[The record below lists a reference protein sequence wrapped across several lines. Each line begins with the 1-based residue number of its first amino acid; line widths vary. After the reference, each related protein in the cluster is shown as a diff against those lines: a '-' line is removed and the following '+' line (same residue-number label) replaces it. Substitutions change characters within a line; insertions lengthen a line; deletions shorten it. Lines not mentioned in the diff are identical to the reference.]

1 MSSNLKVNTI
11 LPSTGT
17 NIGIGTAGGT
27 VTIVGDVD
35 IADKIVHTGDTN
47 TSIRF
52 PSADTITAETGG
64 TERLRIA
71 SDGVITAQKSASFG
85 NTSDSFTAVQIT
97 SSTSGISELRFGD
110 TTANAGYIKYE
121 HSNNAL
127 IFATNATERAR
138 ITSGGKVNIGGDFS
152 ASTYGLQVWGSGG
165 TNSATLGIKNN
176 VSGPAGIH
184 LLSGHGNWSIFNSW
198 SVGDALEFRDEGANS
213 TRMMIDSSGRV
224 MIGTTTE
231 TNNIRL
237 GNKLAIVGTTPYIGM
252 SITNYPGTNGNYAPM
267 LDFNRS
273 RGTSDQSMTSVAVN
287 DKLGEI
293 IFRGSDGSNFEDGA
307 AIRAFV
313 DATPA
318 NDTTDM
324 PGRLTFC
331 TSGDGDTTLHERCRI
346 TSAGE
351 LGVNTTVPVEKLGI
365 SGNMRFVNPTGT
377 TSRITAL
384 PSGSYNTGTSGGSA
398 ICFQRFADGGGGSD
412 EIFFETHWQGNRH
425 GESMRINKH
434 GHVINPNQPSF
445 NVTIG
450 GGQLNSNVGVI
461 VFTDTTTL
469 GNHNTGNHYNT
480 SNGRFTAPVAGRYQ
494 INARML
500 TNSSTTLYTI
510 YMLRV
515 NANHHGYIGHNHS
528 DYWLMESGSWVLDL
542 AANDY
547 VDCYL
552 QQHSGHG
559 GFNYASFSG
568 FLIG

>member
-1 MSSNLKVNTI
+1 MALTKV
-11 LPSTGT
+11 TGSVIKDSVSLSG
-17 NIGIGTAGGT
+17 NVSIGGT
-27 VTIVGDVD
+27 LTYEDVTNVDSVGIITARSTIDAQGDVS
-35 IADKIVHTGDTN
+35 IADKIIHTGDTN
-47 TSIRF
+47 TAIRF
-52 PSADTITAETGG
+52 PAVDTISFETSGSERARISSNGKLGVGINDPQNYFSSYNNLVVGKSSDTGGITIVSASGSGGSIAFAKGTSGNQAYRGIIRYDQANDSMTFGTDGG
-64 TERLRIA
+64 TERLRI
-71 SDGVITAQKSASFG
+71 
-85 NTSDSFTAVQIT
+85 T
-97 SSTSGISELRFGD
+97 SSGTLLLGTS
-110 TTANAGYIKYE
+110 
-121 HSNNAL
+121 
-127 IFATNATERAR
+127 
-138 ITSGGKVNIGGDFS
+138 
-152 ASTYGLQVWGSGG
+152 
-165 TNSATLGIKNN
+165 
-176 VSGPAGIH
+176 
-184 LLSGHGNWSIFNSW
+184 
-198 SVGDALEFRDEGANS
+198 
-213 TRMMIDSSGRV
+213 
-224 MIGTTTE
+224 TE

-252 SITNYPGTNGNYAPM
+252 SITNYPGTNGNHAPM

-293 IFRGSDGSNFEDGA
+293 IFRGSDGSDFEDGA

-313 DATPA
+313 DNTPA

-351 LGVNTTVPVEKLGI
+351 LGVNTTAPVEKLGI

-425 GESMRINKH
+425 GESMRINKY
-434 GHVINPNQPSF
+434 GHVTTPNQPSF
-445 NVTIG
+445 NVTAS
-450 GGQLNSNVGVI
+450 GGQLNSNVGTI
-461 VFTDTTTL
+461 VFNNTSSVK
-469 GNHNTGNHYNT
+469 NHNTGNHYST
-480 SNGRFTAPVAGRYQ
+480 STGRFTAPVAGRYQ

-500 TNSSTTLYTI
+500 TNSSTTAYTI
-510 YMLRV
+510 YLLRV
-515 NANHHGYIGHNHS
+515 NGSHAGYIGHNHS
-528 DYWLMESGSWVLDL
+528 DYWLMESGGWVLNL
-542 AANDY
+542 SANDY

-552 QQHSGHG
+552 QQHSGHVG
-559 GFNYASFSG
+559 HNYASFSG